1 MLHVKASSAHPFKP
15 FLLNTFSSFPA
26 QSSQSSGRRRWV
38 LQITVYRGVDPWGR
52 VRHLPPCL
60 AGLSSVR
67 AAPRQPCQPVR
78 QTDARMDTPKDI
90 ACVGRCA
97 AVVQHKQPLQVY
109 LWIHNMSFFIFVSIF
124 IIQHCSSAS
133 SFTSRVSPAVR
144 WVKGDLAG
152 DVPLLE
158 SSSVWT
164 RWLCPLNCK
173 DLFLIRSWKQV
184 ITVEF
189 RTCCEIVQRLHE

>member
-1 MLHVKASSAHPFKP
+1 MSTTNYCQQRSWSLRKSTSPPTLPSGPFIIQGWASAAVSAGK
-15 FLLNTFSSFPA
+15 T
-26 QSSQSSGRRRWV
+26 GRRLDGHSKGHRLCW
-38 LQITVYRGVDPWGR
+38 TVCCSGAA
-52 VRHLPPCL
+52 HAAS
-60 AGLSSVR
+60 AGLSVN
-67 AAPRQPCQPVR
+67 P
-78 QTDARMDTPKDI
+78 
-90 ACVGRCA
+90 
-97 AVVQHKQPLQVY
+97 QH
-109 LWIHNMSFFIFVSIF
+109 FFLHICLHIYYPTLLLNF
-124 IIQHCSSAS
+124 IIYIPS
-133 SFTSRVSPAVR
+133 SPAVW